1 MPVDLS
7 GQVALVTGAS
17 RGIGRAMALGFA
29 QAGAS
34 VVVSS
39 RRAEGVQAVAD
50 EIRALGGRA
59 HAVAA
64 HVGQEAA
71 VAGLVAQAVETFGG
85 IDVVINNAA
94 TNPHFGALLDA
105 SESQWDKIL
114 EVNLKGPFHV
124 IRHAVPHLRARG
136 GGLILNIASVA
147 GLRPSP
153 AMGIYSVSKA
163 GLLML
168 TRALAVELGPDHIR
182 VNALAPGLIR
192 TRFSQALWEAPDIA
206 GRAVAATPLG
216 RLGEPEDIV
225 GAALF
230 LASPQAAYITGA
242 VLTLDGGLTESGGLG

>member
-7 GQVALVTGAS
+7 GQVALITGAS

-34 VVVSS
+34 IVVSS
-39 RRAEGVQAVAD
+39 RKAEGVQAVAD

-105 SESQWDKIL
+105 SELQWDKIL

-182 VNALAPGLIR
+182 VNALEVRPKSESPI
-192 TRFSQALWEAPDIA
+192 AL
-206 GRAVAATPLG
+206 RCCT
-216 RLGEPEDIV
+216 
-225 GAALF
+225 
-230 LASPQAAYITGA
+230 
-242 VLTLDGGLTESGGLG
+242 